1 MLARLTDANIFVSC
15 RDHFWSALFKGP
27 EKSGVPDKGSAEP
40 PVYPIRLGSDLR
52 ENMCKTGVY
61 IILGLSRA
69 QE

>member
-1 MLARLTDANIFVSC
+1 MLALLIDANTFVSC
-15 RDHFWSALFKGP
+15 RDHFRSTLFKGP
-27 EKSGVPDKGSAEP
+27 GESSVPDKGSAEP